1 MDRVSPLSTSANDA
15 AAAAGQALRRTG
27 DLDRSIG
34 QKQGVQKQAVE
45 FEAVY
50 LAQMLQPMFDDLKAE
65 EPFGGGFGE
74 DVWRSQQVQ
83 EYGKAIA
90 ENGGVGIADAVARQ
104 LIQAQ
109 EAREGAQR

>member
-1 MDRVSPLSTSANDA
+1 VRRVFDERTLAALGLGGRAGGKARLQGGSVDRET
-15 AAAAGQALRRTG
+15 LRKRA
-27 DLDRSIG
+27 I
-34 QKQGVQKQAVE
+34 E

>member
-1 MDRVSPLSTSANDA
+1 MTDVSLLA
-15 AAAAGQALRRTG
+15 AATGAPAADPGKLLRG
-27 DLDRSIG
+27 VGNADREMLHKRAI
-34 QKQGVQKQAVE
+34 E

-50 LAQMLQPMFDDLKAE
+50 LAQMLQPMFDDLKST

-90 ENGGVGIADAVARQ
+90 QNGGIGIADVVARE

-109 EAREGAQR
+109 EAHQATRS

>member
-1 MDRVSPLSTSANDA
+1 MNEISMLSSVVDDA
-15 AAAAGQALRRTG
+15 GGRR
-27 DLDRSIG
+27 R
-34 QKQGVQKQAVE
+34 QGVRGGGEVDRETLRKRAVE

-50 LAQMLQPMFDDLKAE
+50 LAQMLQPMFDELKSSG
-65 EPFGGGFGE
+65 PFGGGFGE

-90 ENGGVGIADAVARQ
+90 QNGGVGIADAVARE

-109 EAREGAQR
+109 EAREGARS

>member
-1 MDRVSPLSTSANDA
+1 MNDISLLSASAMMPAADA
-15 AAAAGQALRRTG
+15 GKALRG
-27 DLDRSIG
+27 GGEVDRETLR
-34 QKQGVQKQAVE
+34 KRAVE

-50 LAQMLQPMFDDLKAE
+50 LAQMLQPMFDELKSA

-90 ENGGVGIADAVARQ
+90 QNGGVGIADAVARE
-104 LIQAQ
+104 LIRAQ
-109 EAREGAQR
+109 EAHQGARQ

>member
-1 MDRVSPLSTSANDA
+1 MNELSLLSASAPTQAADGGKARLPGGKIDRETL
-15 AAAAGQALRRTG
+15 
-27 DLDRSIG
+27 
-34 QKQGVQKQAVE
+34 QKRAIE

-90 ENGGVGIADAVARQ
+90 ESGGVGIADTIARQ
-104 LIQAQ
+104 LVQAQ
-109 EAREGAQR
+109 EAREGSRR

>member
-1 MDRVSPLSTSANDA
+1 MRPRRPL
-15 AAAAGQALRRTG
+15 
-27 DLDRSIG
+27 
-34 QKQGVQKQAVE
+34 QKQAVE

-50 LAQMLQPMFDDLKAE
+50 LAQMLQPMFDDLKAA

-74 DVWRSQQVQ
+74 DVWRSLQVQ

-90 ENGGVGIADAVARQ
+90 KSGGVGIADAVARE

-109 EAREGAQR
+109 EAREGARR

>member
-1 MDRVSPLSTSANDA
+1 MNEMSLLSASSMTPA
-15 AAAAGQALRRTG
+15 ADIGKALRG
-27 DLDRSIG
+27 GGEVDRETLR
-34 QKQGVQKQAVE
+34 KRAVE

-50 LAQMLQPMFDDLKAE
+50 LAQMLQPMFDGLKSA

-90 ENGGVGIADAVARQ
+90 QNGGVGIADAVARE
-104 LIQAQ
+104 LIRAQ
-109 EAREGAQR
+109 EAHQGARQ

>member
-1 MDRVSPLSTSANDA
+1 MNEVSLLSASATAQATAGGQVRPPAGNVDRETL
-15 AAAAGQALRRTG
+15 
-27 DLDRSIG
+27 
-34 QKQGVQKQAVE
+34 QKRAIE
-45 FEAVY
+45 FEAMY
-50 LAQMLQPMFDDLKAE
+50 LAQMLQPMFDGLEAA

-74 DVWRSQQVQ
+74 DLWRSQQIQ

-109 EAREGAQR
+109 EAREGGQR